1 MADLVAQCSYSPVLR
16 NSEPFSPNKVNKNVW
31 VKEGNT
37 DLMKSKIHGSYSNI
51 RTTKWVCSVH
61 TWSTHNSYWT
71 CKIWFIPPNVTVT
84 FCISS
89 VYHTAIR
96 YCHSAFCTDVIFPL
110 VRPVTFYLQRIS
122 KNDKL
127 MLCNAGGVES
137 ILQSIDCMC
146 FISCLTYCTLLCMW
160 TYYKIAI
167 FIIIAIFVTKSSYMY
182 CLGLIDLLFHQS
194 AGWLASAW
202 TGPLWI
208 FRVFLL

>member
-1 MADLVAQCSYSPVLR
+1 MDRILT
-16 NSEPFSPNKVNKNVW
+16 SEPQNESVLY
-31 VKEGNT
+31 T
-37 DLMKSKIHGSYSNI
+37 HGAL
-51 RTTKWVCSVH
+51 T
-61 TWSTHNSYWT
+61 
-71 CKIWFIPPNVTVT
+71 IPTGLARFGLFHPMLQWH
-84 FCISS
+84 FAFP
-89 VYHTAIR
+89 VYHTAIQ

-160 TYYKIAI
+160 AYYKIAI
-167 FIIIAIFVTKSSYMY
+167 FIIIAVFVTKSSYMY